1 MEQKT
6 ATVKSDN
13 KSYFEEIAKKFE
25 AIGIFS
31 PVELLLR
38 PPAKYKDYR
47 YPERGIKFCTDPNK
61 KYLLKLKLTR
71 APGIKKTSTK
81 RDMAILSVS
90 DGITSASCITFDGVW
105 ALKKKKEGAII
116 HVVAKV
122 GTGIRGI
129 ELQEVEMID
138 DFDAGK
144 IVAQYKGKEKVINGN
159 QIKRAVME
167 AIFEKMDDTC
177 AEILRKTLSSESE
190 LLQISGGRFNKL
202 SDLIMAIHYPKSSDE
217 VDRAAESVRLIVS
230 YQALKQSQSTT
241 LKTTSK
247 KSIIKYDI
255 DTIKEVIK
263 HLPFSLTNDQKRC
276 VWEIS
281 KDLESPFPMDRLISG
296 DVGCGKTMAYAI
308 PAICAFMA
316 GAKVCVLSPNGILAK
331 QIYDE
336 ISAFPPAKTQLIV
349 QGYAKNEDN
358 DHYSGEIIIGTTAI
372 LTWMKRQSPD
382 FSFDLVIID
391 EQQKLGVKQ
400 KERLTQNECNLIE
413 ATATAIPR
421 TAASVVYGNKKVSF
435 IEECP
440 YKKDIVSKIFGAEQK
455 REAYNELVNVIE
467 GGASI
472 AALYPVRKK
481 DHSLYQLKYNSDTQ
495 DSCVDIL
502 VSTIDEHGGTI
513 VSKDTLANEITYIFK
528 IKNRDIKKIEK
539 AMIAATGQMPSLTE
553 QEDAEEIEKCRR
565 SVEEA
570 YKYWEKIYPGYV
582 GMIHGGLSEEEKG
595 ETIRKAKAGELK
607 VIVTSTVVEIGLT
620 IPGLRAVIV
629 LEADRYG
636 ASTLHQIRG
645 RVARNGGSGLFIMMA
660 SKIKSEMSEKA
671 LDRLNILVRHSKG
684 SNIAEED
691 MRQRG
696 FGDLSMQ
703 TGKQSGYINGVFSGI
718 KMTPQDLDN
727 LLDGLR
733 DA

>member
-1 MEQKT
+1 MEQQKGT
-6 ATVKSDN
+6 AKSDN
-13 KSYFEEIAKKFE
+13 KSYFEQIAKKLE
-25 AIGIFS
+25 AIGILS

-47 YPERGIKFCTDPNK
+47 FPERGINSCTDPNK

-71 APGIKKTSTK
+71 SPGIKKTSNK
-81 RDMAILSVS
+81 RDMAVLSVS
-90 DGITSASCITFDGVW
+90 DGVNNASCLTFDGVW
-105 ALKKKKEGAII
+105 ALKSKKEGAII

-122 GTGIRGI
+122 GKGVRGI
-129 ELQEVEMID
+129 ELQEVEMVND
-138 DFDAGK
+138 SDAGK
-144 IVAQYKGKEKVINGN
+144 IVAQYKGKEKVVNGN
-159 QIKRAVME
+159 QIKRAVTE
-167 AIFEKMDDTC
+167 AIFDKMEETC
-177 AEILRKTLSSESE
+177 AEILSKTLSSESE
-190 LLQISGGRFNKL
+190 LMQISGNRFNKL
-202 SDLIMAIHYPKSSDE
+202 SDLIMAIHYPKSSD
-217 VDRAAESVRLIVS
+217 DISKASESVRLIVS
-230 YQALKQSQSTT
+230 YQALKQSQATT
-241 LKTTSK
+241 IKTTST
-247 KSIIKYDI
+247 KSIIKYDV
-255 DTIKEVIK
+255 DTIKSVLQ
-263 HLPFSLTNDQKRC
+263 HLSFTLTNDQKRC
-276 VWEIS
+276 IWEIS

-308 PAICAFMA
+308 PAICAFLS
-316 GAKVCVLSPNGILAK
+316 GAKVCILSPNGILAK

-358 DHYSGEIIIGTTAI
+358 DNYTGEIIIGTTAI
-372 LTWMKRQSPD
+372 LTWMKRQSSD

-400 KERLTQNECNLIE
+400 KQKLTQNQCNLIE

-440 YKKDIVSKIFGAEQK
+440 YKKDISSKIFGTEQK
-455 REAYNELVNVIE
+455 REAYNELVKVIDS
-467 GGASI
+467 GASI

-481 DHSLYQLKYNSDTQ
+481 DYSLYQIKSNEIGD
-495 DSCVDIL
+495 CVEIL
-502 VSTIDEHGGTI
+502 IATIDEHGGTI
-513 VSKDTLANEITYIFK
+513 VSKDTQDGDEIYVFK
-528 IKNRDIKKIEK
+528 IKNREIKKIQK
-539 AMIAATGQMPSLTE
+539 AMAEKTNQLPLLLEI
-553 QEDAEEIEKCRR
+553 DDVEEIEKCRR

-570 YKYWEKIYPGYV
+570 CKYWEKLYPGYV
-582 GMIHGGLSEEEKG
+582 GMIHGGLSEEEKA
-595 ETIRKAKAGELK
+595 ETISKAKAGLLK

-645 RVARNGGSGLFIMMA
+645 RVARNGGNGLFIMMA
-660 SKIKSEMSEKA
+660 SKATDQMSEKA
-671 LDRLNILVRHSKG
+671 IDRLNILVKHNKG
-684 SNIAEED
+684 SDISSED

-727 LLDGLR
+727 LLDNLR
-733 DA
+733 DE